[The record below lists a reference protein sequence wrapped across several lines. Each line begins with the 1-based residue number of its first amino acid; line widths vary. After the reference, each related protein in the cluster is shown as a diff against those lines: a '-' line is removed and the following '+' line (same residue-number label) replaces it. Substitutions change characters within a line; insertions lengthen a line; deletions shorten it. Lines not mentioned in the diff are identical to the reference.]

1 MHIKRNIARN
11 LKNIYWQ
18 LKGIGIFNLAP
29 VLGLYVLIPLANL
42 AAYGMRH
49 DMDYLYVNI
58 VKQCQIFCPILSVW
72 YVIFVLEH
80 CIEEPGNE
88 LLYIRHRNKLPELLL
103 CYLAFQILLL
113 PLFAVY
119 TGMFPDLWWLYL
131 KLCVIQLLYLGLAY
145 FTAFLCRKIT
155 ISVLAVLCYSISTV
169 MAATVEVQ
177 GISYYKVIVNQGTDL
192 VRELIPFALA
202 AGVMLIGGCICNYY
216 FPMRK

>member
-1 MHIKRNIARN
+1 MRIKRNIARN

-42 AAYGMRH
+42 AAYGMGH

-88 LLYIRHRNKLPELLL
+88 LLYIRHRNKLSELLL

-169 MAATVEVQ
+169 IAATVEVQ

-202 AGVMLIGGCICNYY
+202 AGVMLIGGWICNYY
-216 FPMRK
+216 FPRRK